1 MCTLWAQS
9 THACAH
15 ICTQTCTLR
24 PKSHMCAWTLMP
36 AYTPTLTH
44 MHAQVHHSYVHIY
57 QEACVHMCTRARTC
71 LHNTQMQ
78 TYACPGTDA
87 HIHTHSYRH
96 ALTHVHRDTL
106 AFREAHGAPRDK
118 GRPQT
123 IDPFVAGL
131 SRSPAERDEGGL
143 GVGPPDPSPARAEA
157 QGHGGQLEFCA
168 CCPPRRTAPQDIL

>member
-1 MCTLWAQS
+1 M
-9 THACAH
+9 
-15 ICTQTCTLR
+15 
-24 PKSHMCAWTLMP
+24 
-36 AYTPTLTH
+36 
-44 MHAQVHHSYVHIY
+44 
-57 QEACVHMCTRARTC
+57 
-71 LHNTQMQ
+71 
-78 TYACPGTDA
+78 
-87 HIHTHSYRH
+87 
-96 ALTHVHRDTL
+96 